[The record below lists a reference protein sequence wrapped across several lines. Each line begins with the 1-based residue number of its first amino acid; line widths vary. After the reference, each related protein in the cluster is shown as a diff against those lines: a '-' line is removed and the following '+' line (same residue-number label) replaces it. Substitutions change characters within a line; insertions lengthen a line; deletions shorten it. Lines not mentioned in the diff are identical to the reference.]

1 MTAKNDI
8 TGDTLKSRTNSTE
21 YRDNYDMIFRRGQIH
36 KDRNFDTDGYEQR
49 KKDEKITNGVMVA
62 LAFLCT
68 ASIAFDMQ
76 ADEIKFGFKSPSF
89 SGVGTSSH
97 YLTIDSQEQTK
108 KDALKAEIK
117 ALADAA
123 KREEENTTL
132 ARFIKNFESRI
143 YAQLSR
149 QLVDSLFGENPA
161 EEGSFQLFDN
171 LITWTSDG
179 VTMTMTIFNE
189 GTGETTTITIPIGD
203 FGF

>member
-1 MTAKNDI
+1 MVTKPSSA
-8 TGDTLKSRTNSTE
+8 
-21 YRDNYDMIFRRGQIH
+21 YRDNYDAIFTSKAIGMRRGQMH
-36 KDRNFDTDGYEQR
+36 QDRNFDKDGY
-49 KKDEKITNGVMVA
+49 DNKIANGVMIA
-62 LAFLCT
+62 LAVLCT
-68 ASIAFDMQ
+68 ASITYDLN
-76 ADEIKFGFKSPSF
+76 ADEIKHKFKSPSF

-149 QLVDSLFGENPA
+149 QLVDQLFGENPA

-179 VTMTMTIFNE
+179 VTITMTIFNE
-189 GTGETTTITIPIGD
+189 ATGETTTITVPIGD

>member
-1 MTAKNDI
+1 MK
-8 TGDTLKSRTNSTE
+8 K
-21 YRDNYDMIFRRGQIH
+21 
-36 KDRNFDTDGYEQR
+36 RNEFLILIG
-49 KKDEKITNGVMVA
+49 GVLA
-62 LAFLCT
+62 LGVH
-68 ASIAFDMQ
+68 
-76 ADEIKFGFKSPSF
+76 ADEIKHKFKSPSF

-97 YLTIDSQEQTK
+97 YLTIDSQEISK

-117 ALADAA
+117 ALEDAA
-123 KREEENTTL
+123 KREAENTTL

-179 VTMTMTIFNE
+179 ITITMTIFNE

>member
-1 MTAKNDI
+1 MLTVTTMIWYFVSPDI
-8 TGDTLKSRTNSTE
+8 KTETLTKMV
-21 YRDNYDMIFRRGQIH
+21 YKM
-36 KDRNFDTDGYEQR
+36 
-49 KKDEKITNGVMVA
+49 KIANGVMIA
-62 LAFLCT
+62 LVLLCT
-68 ASIAFDMQ
+68 ASITYDLN

-89 SGVGTSSH
+89 SGNGTSSH

-179 VTMTMTIFNE
+179 VTITMTIFNE
-189 GTGETTTITIPIGD
+189 ATGETTTITIPIGD